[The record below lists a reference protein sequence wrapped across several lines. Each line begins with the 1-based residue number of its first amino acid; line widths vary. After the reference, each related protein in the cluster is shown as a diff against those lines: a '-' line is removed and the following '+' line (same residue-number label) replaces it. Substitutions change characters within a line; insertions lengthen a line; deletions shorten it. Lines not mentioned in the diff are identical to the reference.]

1 MTVTIITGPTASGKT
16 AMAIDLALKTKGEI
30 INADSMQIYK
40 HLPILTACPSSTEKE
55 TVPHH
60 LFEILGDDDIS
71 SAGWWATQCLSQIKA
86 ILARGNHPII
96 VGGTGMYLKS
106 LTDGLSQIPEIPAD
120 IRDRAR
126 QKAQHPDFYE
136 VVCAL
141 DPLVTNHLKKN
152 DKQRLTRALEVF
164 LATGQSLFE
173 WQKIQPQKPSYDF
186 KKIALIPDKE
196 WLHNRINYRF
206 DMMIDAGALD
216 ELKAL
221 QHSAVRPDS
230 PILRAVGVKELQ
242 AYLDGTI
249 PLDQAKDLGKI
260 ATRQYAKRQMT
271 WIKGQSADYDFIPI
285 P

>member
-1 MTVTIITGPTASGKT
+1 MTATIITGPTASGKT

-30 INADSMQIYK
+30 INADSMQLYR
-40 HLPILTACPSSTEKE
+40 HLPILTACPSKAEKE

-71 SAGWWATQCLSQIKA
+71 SAGWWATQCLGQIKA
-86 ILARGNHPII
+86 ILARGHHPII

-106 LTDGLSQIPEIPAD
+106 LTDGLSQIPEVPAD

-126 QKAQHPDFYE
+126 QEAQHHDFYDM
-136 VVCAL
+136 VCAL
-141 DPLVTNHLKKN
+141 DPLVANYLKKN
-152 DKQRLTRALEVF
+152 DKQRLTRAFEVF

-173 WQKIQPQKPSYDF
+173 WQKIQPQKPNYDF
-186 KKIALIPDKE
+186 KKIALIPDKA
-196 WLHNRINYRF
+196 WLHDRINNRF
-206 DMMIDAGALD
+206 DLMIEAGTLD
-216 ELKAL
+216 EIKAL

-230 PILRAVGVKELQ
+230 PIFRAVGVKELTSH
-242 AYLDGTI
+242 LNGEI
-249 PLDQAKDLGKI
+249 SLDQAKELGKI